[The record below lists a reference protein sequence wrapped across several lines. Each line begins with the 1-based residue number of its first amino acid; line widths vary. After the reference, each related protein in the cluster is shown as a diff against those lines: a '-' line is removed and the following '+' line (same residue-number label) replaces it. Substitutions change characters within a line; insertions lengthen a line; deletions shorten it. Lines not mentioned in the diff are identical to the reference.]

1 MNILLFGSGGQVGW
15 ELVRTLQPL
24 GNVHAFDFPAADFSQ
39 PETLRQIVR
48 NINPEV
54 IVNAAAHTAVDRAED
69 EPELSQLINA
79 EAPGVLAEEAV
90 RINALLVH
98 YSTDYVFDGR
108 KSGAYAEDDEPNPL
122 GAYGRT
128 KLAGEQAIA
137 AAGCRYLIFRTS
149 WVYGARGQNFLRTML
164 RLASSKPELRVID
177 DQHGAPTWSRM
188 LAEAT
193 AAILNRTS
201 VMPESAWNSGVYHM
215 TCSGMTS
222 WYGFTRQILEE
233 AGRKG
238 LLPADSLPKLIPI
251 ATHEYPLKAARPAN
265 SVLSN
270 EKLQKTFGISMPAWD
285 VCVRQVLDE
294 LTFCTELSSA
304 Q

>member
-1 MNILLFGSGGQVGW
+1 MNILIFGSGGQVGW

-24 GNVHAFDFPAADFSQ
+24 GSVHACDFPAADFSR
-39 PETLRQIVR
+39 PETLRQIVH
-48 NINPEV
+48 NVNPDL

-98 YSTDYVFDGR
+98 YSTDYVFDGT
-108 KSGAYAEDDEPNPL
+108 KSEPYSEDDNPNPL
-122 GAYGRT
+122 GVYGRT

-177 DQHGAPTWSRM
+177 DQRGAPTWSRM
-188 LAEAT
+188 LAETT
-193 AAILNRTS
+193 AAVLNRTS

-215 TCSGMTS
+215 TCAGVTS
-222 WYGFTRQILEE
+222 WFGFTRTIFDE
-233 AGRKG
+233 ACRIAMLKE
-238 LLPADSLPKLIPI
+238 DVLPKLIPI
-251 ATHEYPLKAARPAN
+251 ATHEYPLKATRPAN

-270 EKLQKTFGISMPAWD
+270 KKLQKTFGISMPAWD

-294 LTFCTELSSA
+294 LTLCTEQSCA
-304 Q
+304 R